1 MAELGVGWIAIR
13 PDVSKITPEIKKAL
27 GASEQEAGKSGDSMG
42 FNKPL
47 ETPRHNTD
55 PLC

>member
-27 GASEQEAGKSGDSMG
+27 GASEQEAGKSGDSMEIG
-42 FNKPL
+42 
-47 ETPRHNTD
+47 RAHV
-55 PLC
+55 

>member
-1 MAELGVGWIAIR
+1 MAELCVGWIAIR

-42 FNKPL
+42 K
-47 ETPRHNTD
+47 TMGGQIGRAHV
-55 PLC
+55 